1 MLTSPLF
8 EKLLQIERSLG
19 HLETATLRRLLI
31 EAEAEAVRV
40 QGEMIQVMQDMESLL
55 ELYERCARSGSS
67 PAPARYGHAR
77 YEQGAEFTRE
87 TLAWEIA
94 VVPPYARKPD

>member
-1 MLTSPLF
+1 MLTSLLF

-19 HLETATLRRLLI
+19 LVETTTLRRLLM
-31 EAEAEAVRV
+31 EAEAETLRV

-55 ELYERCARSGSS
+55 ELYERCGRSASS
-67 PAPARYGHAR
+67 PVSARYGHAR
-77 YEQGAEFTRE
+77 YEQGAEFTPE